1 MAETLNV
8 EQIKG
13 ALTEL
18 GWTQRK
24 LAEAIGVSP
33 QTITNWMS
41 AKDFPRPA
49 ALLKLSRALGR
60 GFEQLVA
67 SDVPEPV
74 IAFRRK
80 GASKTKLEHFEKAK
94 HMGFLLRPLVP
105 HLAASLDLDQTIFRS
120 PSCDYDNVQALAA
133 SRREALGLGQN
144 VRLEYS
150 HLVKEFGEN
159 GALLVPVIWGSSG
172 RHENALHI
180 LLPSDNIT
188 FVYLNL
194 DIRVEDFKFMMAHEL
209 AHIFTPAL
217 CGKDEGEDFA
227 DAFAGALL
235 FPKELAEITHKKCG
249 RKSAND
255 VLAILQQAASEH
267 QVSLFTVFTQVNAY
281 RERYGCGLLPVDE
294 ITIHKV
300 RNSNPAKMVSDLLW
314 KGDVPSPELYIQTV
328 HSQFHSSFFDAL
340 KLLLNSGSGGV
351 GYVQQILDIPRADAS
366 AIHAVLMH

>member
-1 MAETLNV
+1 MAETLRL
-8 EQIKG
+8 EEIKG
-13 ALTEL
+13 ALAEL

-24 LAEAIGVSP
+24 LADTIGVSP
-33 QTITNWMS
+33 QTITNWLN

-60 GFEQLVA
+60 GFDQLVV
-67 SDVPEPV
+67 SDVPDPI

-80 GASKTKLEHFEKAK
+80 GATKTKLEHFEKAK

-105 HLAASLDLDQTIFRS
+105 HLNASLDLAQTVFRV

-150 HLVKEFGEN
+150 HLVKEFGAN
-159 GALLVPVIWGSSG
+159 GALLVPVIWGAVN

-180 LLPSDNIT
+180 LLPGDNIT

-235 FPKELAEITHKKCG
+235 FPKELAENTHKKCNG
-249 RKSAND
+249 KSSNEI
-255 VLAILQQAASEH
+255 VAILQRDAAQH

-281 RERYGCGLLPVDE
+281 RKRHGCGALSVGE
-294 ITIHKV
+294 TTIHKV
-300 RNSNPAKMVSDLLW
+300 RSINAGQSVSELLW
-314 KGDVPSPELYIQTV
+314 KGIAPSPELYIQTV
-328 HSQFHSSFFDAL
+328 RSHFDSSFFDAL
-340 KLLLNSGSGGV
+340 RLLLNSGSGGI
-351 GYVQQILDIPRADAS
+351 GYVQQILDISRADAS
-366 AIHAVLMH
+366 AIHAALTN